1 MSQVAD
7 FARHKWNCVPGPVK
21 VTEIEGKGRGLVA
34 AKDIKMGEVI
44 FTDKPVIKVFTK
56 TEEGINDVTFKE
68 HIEPVLEQLSKV
80 PSEARRQFQELRV
93 PDGVL
98 GQENVFILTYLK
110 FVANCTTSRAMDGSG
125 LYCSILSLNFALVN
139 HSCMPNVELSAHE
152 PGDDYKVELR
162 AIKDI
167 SRGEEVTVS
176 YLNDDHI
183 SEFGMNREKRRE
195 KLKKTLFFDCNCSFC
210 SENPD

>member
-7 FARHKWNCVPGPVK
+7 FARHKWNCFPVM
-21 VTEIEGKGRGLVA
+21 VTEIAGKGRGLVA
-34 AKDIKMGEVI
+34 AKDIKLGEVI

-139 HSCMPNVELSAHE
+139 HSCTPNVDLAMAI
-152 PGDDYKVELR
+152 PDDEYNVKLE

-167 SRGEEVTVS
+167 SRGEEISVS
-176 YLNDDHI
+176 YLNDDFI
-183 SEFGMNREKRRE
+183 SEFGMNRQKRRE
-195 KLKKTLFFDCNCSFC
+195 KLKKSLYFDCNCSFC